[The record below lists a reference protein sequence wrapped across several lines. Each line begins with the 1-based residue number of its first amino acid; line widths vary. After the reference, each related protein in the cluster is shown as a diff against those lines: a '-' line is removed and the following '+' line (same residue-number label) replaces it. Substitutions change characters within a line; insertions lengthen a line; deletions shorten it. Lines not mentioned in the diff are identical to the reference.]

1 MYGGVSLAVYINGVA
16 QEFYHAVQG
25 NGVYRLIKELT
36 DSEIVL
42 DIASGSSAGGIN
54 GILLAYALCNG
65 KDFTR
70 SADLWRNAADI
81 QRLIRP
87 TADRGAPVQ
96 SVLDSEGYYQS
107 ELERAF
113 RLLDA
118 STARAEAPSP
128 IKELDLFV
136 TGTHLDGR
144 TYQRVDSEGHLLDVK
159 DYRAVFQLKYRQGRK
174 SNFDATRNPAVHIA
188 LSKLARITSCFPGA
202 FSPVFVPIS
211 NIEGKSE
218 DRMSANELLQYWG
231 QLSQPTYMIDGGVI
245 DNKPFTH
252 TIREIFFRTAERKID
267 RKLFYI
273 EPDPERFKTRDP
285 DFIPDPPTFASPI
298 ISSLIDIPGYE
309 SIAEDLKLLSA
320 RNESVR
326 EYNRLLQDIAQLYAT
341 RETVRYGVGIPSIQ
355 EPQRSIYSRA
365 RCASL
370 SHRVLE
376 GVFRNATFES
386 SPDLNEQR
394 TALIR
399 EFDRRT
405 ANADDIL
412 RAFDVLFRLRR
423 TFHLIFYVY
432 DLMYSE
438 QQTPLA
444 EEAWEQQR
452 QRYLPVLK
460 RLNQQIEL
468 WNVLYAAMERLV
480 DSVDY
485 GWKDSEANDASAIW
499 TRVMAS
505 MRMLLH
511 GDGLREHLSDLRTL
525 NSVLRRRIDQC
536 KTSIFDVPNFE
547 TILVAADAE
556 ELAFLEEV
564 LEPTDPVLQR
574 YFHFNSMD
582 AHLFPIEWVSGL
594 GERNEIEVCRV
605 SPLDAQRGF
614 SDRAVEEKT
623 AGRTLA
629 HFSGFFKKT
638 WRSNDIMWGRLDG
651 LCELTETLL
660 TGDAIVDAMD
670 RGPARQRARAVLL
683 PEDGTPSPL
692 SAWFRDSSVAAIDR
706 IKNWVS
712 DITSEDPEQRR
723 RAASVWTNVGEGQSR
738 STRELLIEMAQFQV
752 LHECL
757 PQVFEDSISE
767 QAAASQVRR
776 RSRRD
781 AERLQWL
788 GADVA
793 VDGAA
798 LQALSAVGGK
808 KLVEEIEAGRPAE
821 ESPRD
826 SRLGQTFVS
835 NYRVGSEEVFSGGV
849 PPLVLADIFSRGAL
863 VVRNCLLGTVSQ
875 SAGDKVRAN
884 SFYRWAIDVPLRA
897 LRGLVVFLR
906 AAPRFQAA
914 LFVGVTLLSI
924 LALFVGLNWQD
935 AILRPGGQLDFIWFG
950 VFIVVPAVWLS
961 FSAFQFGRSGLRRT
975 RLTDT
980 ARNVF
985 AFLCMA
991 SPLIS
996 VTLLYFGLTDLVMDW
1011 WSGTA
1016 EPVGDRNMQ
1025 ILMVLLYGIVPF
1037 VLSFIGGYLAVRS
1050 GRRELGPD
1058 DYVAMLER
1066 ITESEL
1072 QDVSD
1077 RLGEQHRVTSES
1089 RRDVAKALTV
1099 AAEMTNNMGKL
1110 DRAIRATCP
1119 GLLD

>member
-70 SADLWRNAADI
+70 SGDLWRNAADI

-87 TADRGAPVQ
+87 TADRGASVQ
-96 SVLDSEGYYQS
+96 SVLDSEGYYQT

-174 SNFDATRNPAVHIA
+174 SNFDARKNPAVHIA

-202 FSPVFVPIS
+202 FAPVFVPIS

-231 QLSQPTYMIDGGVI
+231 QLTQPSYLIDGGVI

-267 RKLFYI
+267 RRLFYV
-273 EPDPERFKTRDP
+273 EPDPERFKTQGP
-285 DFIPDPPTFASPI
+285 DFVPDPPTFVTPI
-298 ISSLIDIPGYE
+298 LGSLIDIPSYE
-309 SIAEDLKLLSA
+309 SIAEDLKLLST

-326 EYNRLLQDIAQLYAT
+326 EYNRLLQDMAQIYET
-341 RETVRYGVGIPSIQ
+341 RETIRYGVDIPSIQ

-376 GVFRNATFES
+376 GVFRNATFEN
-386 SPDLNEQR
+386 SPDLNDQR
-394 TALIR
+394 TALIQ
-399 EFDRRT
+399 EFDRQT
-405 ANADDIL
+405 ANANEML

-423 TFHLIFYVY
+423 TFHLIFHVY
-432 DLMYSE
+432 DLLYSGNQE
-438 QQTPLA
+438 PLS
-444 EEAWEQQR
+444 EEAQERQR

-460 RLNQQIEL
+460 KLNNQVEL
-468 WNVLYAAMERLV
+468 WNVLYSAMERLV
-480 DSVDY
+480 DTVNY
-485 GWKDSEANDASAIW
+485 GWKDSTQNDPSVIW
-499 TRVMAS
+499 SRVLAS
-505 MRMLLH
+505 MRLLLH
-511 GDGLREHLSDLRTL
+511 ADGLRQNLPDLRAL
-525 NSVLRRRIDQC
+525 NGVLRRRIDQC
-536 KTSIFDVPNFE
+536 KASIFDVPNFE
-547 TILVAADAE
+547 TILLAADAA
-556 ELAFLEEV
+556 ELAFLEET
-564 LEPTDPVLQR
+564 LDPSDPVLQR

-582 AHLFPIEWVSGL
+582 AHLFPIEWISEL

-614 SDRAVEEKT
+614 SDRPVKEKI

-638 WRSNDIMWGRLDG
+638 WRSNDIMWGRLDS

-660 TGDAIVDAMD
+660 TGNALLEGMN
-670 RGPARQRARAVLL
+670 RGPARRRARAILL
-683 PEDGTPSPL
+683 PEDGTPSPIH
-692 SAWFRDSSVAAIDR
+692 AWFRDSSEVAIQR
-706 IKNWVS
+706 IKDWVNDVTS
-712 DITSEDPEQRR
+712 DDPEQRQ
-723 RAASVWTNVGEGQSR
+723 RAAAALTVAGEGQSR
-738 STRELLIEMAQFQV
+738 SVRELLIEMAQFNV

-757 PQVFEDSISE
+757 PQVFEDSIAE

-776 RSRRD
+776 RNRHD
-781 AERLQWL
+781 PETLQWL
-788 GADVA
+788 GTDVA
-793 VDGAA
+793 LDATA
-798 LQALSAVGGK
+798 LRALAGLGGK
-808 KLVEEIEAGRPAE
+808 KLLEEIEMGRPAE

-826 SRLGQTFVS
+826 SKLGQAFAS
-835 NYRVGSEEVFSGGV
+835 NYRVASEEVFSGGV
-849 PPLVLADIFSRGAL
+849 PSLVLADIFSRGAL
-863 VVRNCLLGTVSQ
+863 VIRNCLLGAVSE
-875 SAGDKVRAN
+875 SAGEKVRA
-884 SFYRWAIDVPLRA
+884 SGFYRWGIDLPLRA
-897 LRGLVVFLR
+897 FRGLVVFLR
-906 AAPRFQAA
+906 TAPRFQTAVFA
-914 LFVGVTLLSI
+914 GVTLMSI

-935 AILRPGGQLDFIWFG
+935 AIVRPGGQINFLWFSI
-950 VFIVVPAVWLS
+950 FIVVPAVWLS
-961 FSAFQFGRSGLRRT
+961 FSAFSLGRSGLRRT
-975 RLTDT
+975 RITDT
-980 ARNVF
+980 VRNVF
-985 AFLCMA
+985 LFLCMA

-996 VTLLYFGLTDLVMDW
+996 VTLLYFGITDLVMDW
-1011 WSGTA
+1011 WNGTM
-1016 EPVGDRNMQ
+1016 EPVGDRNIQ
-1025 ILMVLLYGIVPF
+1025 VLMVLLYGIVPF
-1037 VLSFIGGYLAVRS
+1037 LLSFLGGYLAVRS
-1050 GRRELGPD
+1050 GRRELSND
-1058 DYVAMLER
+1058 DYADLLDR
-1066 ITESEL
+1066 ITEAEL

-1077 RLGEQHRVTSES
+1077 RLGEQHRVTRET
-1089 RRDVAKALTV
+1089 RREIAKALTV